1 MVEKFLARP
10 TDGFNKSTLIYRF
23 HTAVYVSIPRTVCQL
38 ASCQLKRKQGKK
50 VCKATALRSCH
61 CFPCTMLS
69 VLSRPNWLWE
79 KKSYSAQLL
88 TAAERCKKWWKC
100 IFTPRTYRE
109 GESVVLLAIWCLQI
123 SLHASLFTSSLQLL
137 CCSEEVSRLIV
148 VTYRRNGRSEKW
160 KNDDIW
166 RSPHWKQ
173 DR

>member
-69 VLSRPNWLWE
+69 VLSRPNSLWE

-88 TAAERCKKWWKC
+88 KAAERCKKKRKRWLSVPFSFCCKLSPTAAMTITGNQSLVRGSTNPTRSKC
-100 IFTPRTYRE
+100 TMSSMACLNVASRPC
-109 GESVVLLAIWCLQI
+109 WCGKKMAMI
-123 SLHASLFTSSLQLL
+123 
-137 CCSEEVSRLIV
+137 
-148 VTYRRNGRSEKW
+148 
-160 KNDDIW
+160 NDF
-166 RSPHWKQ
+166 
-173 DR
+173 